1 MCFKVIIADDDEGM
15 RLLLKKAIEKNKA
28 FKVIAEAADG
38 ESAAFLAEE
47 HQPDVLFL
55 DVEMPVFSGIE
66 CAERILDKN
75 PKTILIFATAHEQY
89 MPEAFRLYAFDY
101 LVKPFHPDRI
111 AQTLN
116 RIVLLHEHKDT
127 SVATSVTHREKWP
140 GKLLIKNKEG
150 VTFVDQEEILLIQRE
165 DHSTAIYTANER
177 YLTSEGLSELERRL
191 NSEVFFR
198 SHKSYIINLAMIYKI
213 YPYGRWTYVVKLKNT
228 SRDALITHEKYEEL
242 QRLFK

>member
-1 MCFKVIIADDDEGM
+1 MCFKVIVADDDEGM
-15 RLLLKKAIEKNKA
+15 RLLLKKAIEKNSS
-28 FKVIAEAADG
+28 FRVIAEAADG

-55 DVEMPVFSGIE
+55 DVEMPVFNGIE

-75 PKTILIFATAHEQY
+75 PKTILIFVTAHEQY

-101 LVKPFHPDRI
+101 LVKPFHPERI
-111 AQTLN
+111 AQTLD
-116 RIVLLHEHKDT
+116 RIVLLHEQKDT
-127 SVATSVTHREKWP
+127 SVAAAPQRVKWS
-140 GKLLIKNKEG
+140 GKLLIRNKEG
-150 VTFVDQEEILLIQRE
+150 ITFLDQEEIILIQRE
-165 DHSTAIYTANER
+165 NHSTVIYTANER
-177 YLTSEGLSELERRL
+177 YVTSEGLSELEGRL
-191 NSEVFFR
+191 NPELFFR

-228 SRDALITHEKYEEL
+228 SQDALITHEKYEEL